1 MELAD
6 VGRIFGQN
14 NVASELPR
22 SEPEGKVW
30 NFVELK
36 FRMNSA
42 GGNTA
47 NDYMKLLFFTI
58 LPMQGPSSP
67 EHDVIIKIVAGTHAG
82 DGALRRKTRLNEGSR
97 MEHAQQGVNEDL

>member
-1 MELAD
+1 MLLLSLVPYNHSMSTFSDLGTRQITPTSRHIAQQAQATNLPVVGDIEVESAD

-36 FRMNSA
+36 FCMNSA
-42 GGNTA
+42 GGNG
-47 NDYMKLLFFTI
+47 ND
-58 LPMQGPSSP
+58 
-67 EHDVIIKIVAGTHAG
+67 
-82 DGALRRKTRLNEGSR
+82 
-97 MEHAQQGVNEDL
+97 